1 MLKREHIKSA
11 IDAIARRDPE
21 IGYTLDEMFG
31 ARRID
36 ALPINEAVSD
46 NGDFLFHFD
55 NQLLTVRRFLFFNEG
70 SAPIEQQLLIKYGEM
85 LKKQQILD
93 RRGGM
98 DYRLAAEQTRYAGLE
113 FLVNYEIDLL
123 LNDGVDCEAATT
135 DRLRDLKK
143 EFTQQ
148 YPAPLMTPLMEEDTG
163 QALFRGTLAG
173 KMPAVFLPF
182 PYCRKALVQ
191 LAELNLEFFH
201 VRFVLDLPARGNHE
215 RLFACLVDGYLAG
228 LIYVGLKQ
236 QFFHQAIEI
245 RYLASSR
252 NRLPWLPSKPLRG
265 VGSFLVAGIWMLW
278 KTRVPALRELVLD
291 SELGATGFYRTIG
304 FQRRRSFCYT
314 LKTPKGSLLES
325 LILMADACPGL
336 DRSVVEQIAA
346 FVESQIQVMARRT
359 RPDRSKA
366 ARRAVRRALVCRNH
380 ALPATTAAEVLLR
393 LRERI
398 PQAEDL
404 LRIGFEFGKLHFKP
418 APEPMESRILI
429 IDSPDFSDHLE
440 GVFHME
446 STRRMEAIQTALDH
460 PSLAGK
466 WIRIDPRPMPEHE
479 LEWVHSREHIGR
491 IAATAGKPLSSL
503 DLDTQTTGRSYEV
516 ACLAAGSVTALIDAV
531 WNGEHPYGFAFVRPP
546 GHHAEPDRAMGFCL
560 FNNVALA
567 ARYLE
572 KVYGLERIMIVDID
586 AHHGNGTQKAFYTT
600 DTVLF
605 VSLHQ
610 FPGFPGTGRLNE
622 VGAGRGEGFNF
633 NIPLAKGSGDND
645 FALAVDG
652 IVRPVAHEYEPEA
665 LLVSCGFDLYRH
677 DRLAGMN
684 GTPEGYALMTRFL
697 KEIAVDLCGGR
708 LVYVLEGGYNLRGIE
723 TCALRTLQELAG
735 VDTLGDDR
743 VDSIRKRDPHKSA
756 ALKKVIDIQKKYWKS
771 LRR

>member
-1 MLKREHIKSA
+1 MLKREHIKLA

-36 ALPINEAVSD
+36 ALPKNEAVSD
-46 NGDFLFHFD
+46 DGDFLFRFD
-55 NQLLTVRRFLFFNEG
+55 NELLIVRRFLFFNEG

-85 LKKQQILD
+85 LKKQQI
-93 RRGGM
+93 RERPGGM
-98 DYRLAAEQTRYAGLE
+98 DYRPAAEQTRRAGVE

-123 LNDGVDCEAATT
+123 LNDGVDCEAGTA
-135 DRLRDLKK
+135 DRLRGLKK
-143 EFTQQ
+143 EPTQQ
-148 YPAPLMTPLMEEDTG
+148 QQHMPMMTPMEEG
-163 QALFRGTLAG
+163 VGEALFQGTLAG
-173 KMPAVFLPF
+173 EMKAVFLPF

-201 VRFVLDLPARGNHE
+201 VRFVLDLLTSGRQD
-215 RLFACLVDGYLAG
+215 RLFACLVNGYLAG
-228 LIYVGLKQ
+228 LIYVGLKH
-236 QFFHQAIEI
+236 QFFHQTLEI
-245 RYLASSR
+245 RYLAASR
-252 NRLPWLPSKPLRG
+252 GRLPWLPSKPLRG

-278 KTRVPALRELVLD
+278 KTRLPALHELVLD

-304 FQRRRSFCYT
+304 FQRRRSFFYT
-314 LKTPKGSLLES
+314 LKAPKGSLLDS

-336 DRSVVEQIAA
+336 DQSVVEQIAA
-346 FVESQIQVMARRT
+346 LLERRIQVMARRT
-359 RPDRSKA
+359 RPDRSKSA
-366 ARRAVRRALVCRNH
+366 LRAVRRALVCRNH
-380 ALPATTAAEVLLR
+380 ALLATTAAKNLLR
-393 LRERI
+393 LRGRI
-398 PQAEDL
+398 PHADEL
-404 LRIGFEFGKLHFKP
+404 LRIGFEYGKLHYKP

-429 IDSPDFSDHLE
+429 IDSPDFGDHLN

-446 STRRMEAIQTALDH
+446 SARRIQAVRTALDH

-466 WIRIDPRPMPEHE
+466 WIRIDPRPISEHE

-503 DLDTQTTGRSYEV
+503 DLDTQTTGRSYEI
-516 ACLAAGSVTALIDAV
+516 ACLAAGGVTALLDAV
-531 WNGEHPYGFAFVRPP
+531 WNGEHSNGFAFVRPP

-586 AHHGNGTQKAFYTT
+586 AHHGNGTQKAFYAT

-622 VGAGRGEGFNF
+622 AGAGRGEGFNF

-645 FALAVDG
+645 FAQAVDG

-665 LLVSCGFDLYRH
+665 LLVSCGFDLYRY

-697 KEIAVDLCGGR
+697 KEIAGDLCGGR
-708 LVYVLEGGYNLRGIE
+708 LVYVLEGGYNLRGVE

-735 VDTLGDDR
+735 VDTLDDDR
-743 VDSIRKRDPHKSA
+743 IDSIRKRDPHKSA